1 MLPLILPGVISG
13 ALFAFVTSFDEVVA
27 VLFIAGPEQQT
38 IPRQMW
44 NGIREAI
51 SPAILA
57 VATILVIISIL
68 LLATVELLR
77 RRSERLRGVSPH

>member
-1 MLPLILPGVISG
+1 M
-13 ALFAFVTSFDEVVA
+13 
-27 VLFIAGPEQQT
+27 FIAGPQQQT
-38 IPRQMW
+38 IPRQMF

-57 VATILVIISIL
+57 VATLLVIISIA

-77 RRSERLRGVSPH
+77 RRSERLRGVTGT